1 MTKILTDLARKSAL
15 SSVLILV
22 ATFQGLAQEPET
34 PDVFFPPPSLE
45 VSNVPEIPVEIALRL
60 KQYREIGST
69 KFLDWAPNSK
79 TLLVSSHF
87 GETAQLQ
94 YLTGA
99 RDKPH
104 QITKSPDPIENGIFR
119 PGSVDILFSRDI
131 EGTENFDLF
140 FVDSKTSEV
149 ERVTGG
155 GGRNIYPVFSKDGNW
170 LAWSH
175 ANAGS
180 ADYSIVLAPMSD
192 IAAQRVIYYGTGY
205 WIPTDF
211 SPDGKSLVLQNFRSR
226 TDADLYVLDVGP
238 GVLREIDI
246 DEVPRGRS
254 VAQFSSDGNIVYF
267 LRDDETE
274 YNNLYAYDMG
284 SGQKK
289 NLTADLNHEIDVFD
303 LSPDGRLIL
312 LSCNEGGASQFRLIQ
327 TDAGN
332 QSVRVPEL
340 DGGIINTMG
349 FSPNSAKVAFSY
361 STSQTPENVFVF
373 SVGNTRLRR
382 WTRTDLNKLSRR
394 DFAQPQAFTYPT
406 FDMSGAQRRQ
416 ITGYLYKP
424 RGRGP
429 HPVIVYLHGG
439 PAWQFRPRFNSVFQY
454 WVHDLG
460 VAVIAPNIR
469 GSTGYGR
476 SFEQLDNGLKRED
489 SIRDVGALLD
499 WIAGQDELDAS
510 RVGVYGGSYG
520 GYMSLASMMHFND
533 RLSGGVETSGISNL
547 VTFLENTAIWRR
559 DLRRRE
565 YGDERNPEMR
575 AWLEARAPVNHS
587 DKFTKPIFIIHGRND
602 TRVPVTEALQM
613 YDGVRAQ
620 GGQPWLIIANDEGH
634 GFRRKSNSDFTDA
647 AVALFFQTLFHRGA
661 KGGEAQ
667 E

>member
-1 MTKILTDLARKSAL
+1 MTKTLASLARKSVLSAL
-15 SSVLILV
+15 LIVVFTLP
-22 ATFQGLAQEPET
+22 TRAQEQEAP
-34 PDVFFPPPSLE
+34 PVFLPPASLE
-45 VSNVPEIPVEIALRL
+45 VTNVPEIPVEIALRL

-87 GETAQLQ
+87 EETSQLQ
-94 YLTGA
+94 YLTSA
-99 RDKPH
+99 RARAH

-131 EGTENFDLF
+131 EGTENYDLF
-140 FVDSKTSEV
+140 FIDSKTSEV
-149 ERVTGG
+149 KRVTQG
-155 GGRNIYPVFSKDGNW
+155 GGRNISPIFSRDGNW

-175 ANAGS
+175 ADAGS
-180 ADYSIVLAPMSD
+180 ADYSIILAPMSD
-192 IAAQRVIYYGTGY
+192 VAAQRVIYSGIGY
-205 WIPTDF
+205 WISTDF

-226 TDADLYVLDVGP
+226 IDADLHVLNVDA
-238 GVLREIDI
+238 GVLREIDT
-246 DEVPRGRS
+246 DEAPRGRS
-254 VAQFSSDGNIVYF
+254 VAQFSSDGSIVYF
-267 LRDDETE
+267 LRDDDTE

-284 SGQKK
+284 SGLKE
-289 NLTADLNHEIDVFD
+289 NLTADLNHEIDTFD

-312 LSCNEGGASQFRLIQ
+312 LSCNEGGASQFRLIK
-327 TDAGN
+327 TGAEN
-332 QSVRVPEL
+332 QSVRVPKL

-349 FSPNSAKVAFSY
+349 FSPNGRKVAFSY
-361 STSQTPENVFVF
+361 STSRTPENVFVF
-373 SVGNTRLRR
+373 SVGNTRLTR
-382 WTRTDLNKLSRR
+382 WTRTDLNKLNRR
-394 DFAQPQAFTYPT
+394 DFARPQAFTYPT

-416 ITGYLYKP
+416 IPGYLYKP

-429 HPVIVYLHGG
+429 HPVIIYLHGG

-460 VAVIAPNIR
+460 VAVIAPNVR

-476 SFEQLDNGLKRED
+476 SFEQLDNALKRED

-510 RVGVYGGSYG
+510 RVAVYGGSYG
-520 GYMSLASMMHFND
+520 GYMSLASMMHYND
-533 RLSGGVETSGISNL
+533 RLAGGVETSGISNL

-565 YGDERNPEMR
+565 YGDERDREMR

-613 YDGVRAQ
+613 YEGVRAQ
-620 GGQPWLIIANDEGH
+620 GGNPWLIIANDEGH
-634 GFRRKSNSDFTDA
+634 GFKRKSNSDFTDA
-647 AVALFFQTLFHRGA
+647 AVALFFQTLLQ
-661 KGGEAQ
+661 GEAK